1 MAEEVFPNQT
11 IIERAIIR
19 KIDGSELDLLSRN
32 QGNTPFFKLMMR
44 ESLFDPMV
52 IGTLFVQDK
61 GGFGEK
67 LNFVGGEIFEI
78 DVRTPLSDEDDLEFP
93 NDSLGRITEGNL
105 FQSLRFYIHKVRS
118 LTDEG
123 TLMIDSEKGPATM
136 WDLELA
142 PYEMV
147 YFNKTDAPLYEGEFI
162 GKIAGENGFVDYLA
176 DKYFSP
182 SSSPYSSAR
191 EDMDI
196 EPTGNSIWF
205 KGNAINYPWSKK
217 NSYLELGQVMNH
229 LSENSVSEDNVSAAN
244 YLFWQDLVGW
254 HFRSVNSLIDSQDGS
269 RKYKVSFDK
278 AGKDKIQS
286 FRISKQIDQSELLN
300 SDAYKAFYTCIEPNY
315 EDVYGDYMPTQR
327 KLKKQRIEYDYR
339 TDYDRWSHVES
350 NPVLPESL
358 DYEDTNSNEKTENIY
373 GWFNLGEYNDQ
384 MPTKFDYV
392 DNDSYK
398 NSMKAWQT
406 MFDITDLDAEVL
418 KKIRNEVILPAKEN
432 YTLYANTR
440 LIKEK
445 WNVYKYSICC
455 DKQAVQAVETGGG
468 GARILGWITGFERFT
483 LPEDTDS
490 SYVRQ
495 IWKYNW
501 VPVEVWP
508 KEEISNYEELQQGNT
523 YEIVAEQGP
532 FAVVKIP
539 QADGITLEAW
549 NMNELNNDYIPSLS
563 IGQEAY
569 LGPGYN
575 DSLLKSYFIF
585 NQNSTIEGNVSSE
598 HYMPVGGIIRLDT
611 LEQISPQTN
620 LTSINRCNIEYKGH
634 LTEIFEIPS
643 SLSILEKIEDPSP
656 SENVYVFNVE
666 NNIDG
671 ACIPCVLGDIQ
682 EV

>member
-217 NSYLELGQVMNH
+217 NSYLELGQIMNH

-278 AGKDKIQS
+278 AGKDKMQS

-483 LPEDTDS
+483 LPEDDAGV
-490 SYVRQ
+490 VRK
-495 IWKYNW
+495 IWKYTW
-501 VPVEVWP
+501 KPVEIWP
-508 KEEISNYEELQQGNT
+508 KDEIENLDELDAGVT
-523 YEIVAEQGP
+523 YDVVAKNGP
-532 FAVVKIP
+532 FAVVTIP
-539 QADGITLEAW
+539 QPEGITLEAW
-549 NMNELNNDYIPSLS
+549 NLNELNNNNAPNDLDLLF
-563 IGQEAY
+563 EY
-569 LGPGYN
+569 LGPGLN
-575 DSLLKSYFIF
+575 NFHLLGYDET
-585 NQNSTIEGNVSSE
+585 QVDIEGNLASY
-598 HYMPVGGIIRLDT
+598 HYMPVGGILSIADPD
-611 LEQISPQTN
+611 ISAINATN
-620 LTSINRCNIEYKGH
+620 YKSCSLTHSGQLIE
-634 LTEIFEIPS
+634 LFEVPNQ
-643 SLSILEKIEDPSP
+643 LSILQKIEGTEEDPLR
-656 SENVYVFNVE
+656 ENVYVFNVE
-666 NNIDG
+666 NSIDG
-671 ACIPCVLGDIQ
+671 ECVPCILGALEEI
-682 EV
+682 